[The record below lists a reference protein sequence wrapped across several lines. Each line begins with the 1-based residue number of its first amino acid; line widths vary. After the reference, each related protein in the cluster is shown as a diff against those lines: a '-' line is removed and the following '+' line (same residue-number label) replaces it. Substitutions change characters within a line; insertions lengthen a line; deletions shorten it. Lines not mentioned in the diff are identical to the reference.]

1 MSTDEVLPAN
11 PVPGEVSSVGSGFGE
26 SLPSGPEFV
35 ADPYGFYAELRRSRP
50 VHFVRLRNGLYAW
63 LITRYAD
70 ARLVLSDPRFSK
82 DPGHAPSDWREA
94 GRGKPLE
101 DRSGL
106 GAHLLTFDPPEHT
119 RLRGVVSGF
128 FQRRRLAAK
137 LGGVIEET
145 VETLLGR
152 MATADEVDLIE
163 RFAAPMQATVI
174 CEMLGIPA
182 AHRADFGRWCDDVVI
197 SRGTGGEA
205 RVAAMGKLLEY
216 ITGIVEE
223 KAAAPGDDVIS
234 ALADPDGEL
243 TRDEV
248 IPMIFLLLV
257 AGYETT
263 INLVGN
269 GMLALMRNPG
279 QLSLLRGRPE
289 LLETAIEE
297 LLRYDSATEFS
308 TWRFT
313 LEPVRIADTVI
324 PAGQPVLVALA
335 AANRDPDAFAD
346 PDRLDLQRA
355 DSAHLGFG
363 HGVHYCVGAGLAR
376 LEGRIAIGGLI
387 RAFPEMALAVRPEE
401 LEWKSSLTVRGPVRL
416 PVRLR
421 SR

>member
-1 MSTDEVLPAN
+1 MPA
-11 PVPGEVSSVGSGFGE
+11 
-26 SLPSGPEFV
+26 GPEFV

-50 VHFVRLRNGLYAW
+50 AHFVRLKNGLYAW

-82 DPGHAPSDWREA
+82 DPGRAPADWQEA

-119 RLRGVVSGF
+119 RLRSVVSGF
-128 FQRRRLAAK
+128 FHRRRLAAK

-145 VETLLGR
+145 VETLLQR
-152 MATADEVDLIE
+152 LATTDEADLIE
-163 RFAAPMQATVI
+163 SFAAPMQATVI
-174 CEMLGIPA
+174 CEILGIPA
-182 AHRADFGRWCDDVVI
+182 AHRADFGRWCDDVVL
-197 SRGTGGEA
+197 SRGTGGAA
-205 RVAAMGKLLEY
+205 RAAAMGNLLEY
-216 ITGIVEE
+216 ITGIVAE

-234 ALADPDGEL
+234 TLADPDGEL
-243 TRDEV
+243 SLDEV
-248 IPMIFLLLV
+248 VPMIFLLLV

-269 GMLALMRNPG
+269 GMLALMADPG
-279 QLSLLRGRPE
+279 QRSLLRDRPD
-289 LLETAIEE
+289 LLTSAIEE

-313 LEPVRIADTVI
+313 LEPVQIADTVI

-335 AANRDPDAFAD
+335 AANRDPEAFAD

-355 DSAHLGFG
+355 DNAHLSFG
-363 HGVHYCVGAGLAR
+363 HGVHYCVGASLAR

-401 LEWKSSLTVRGPVRL
+401 VEWKSSLTVRGPVRL

-421 SR
+421 PR